1 MAMENSGCGSNHR
14 SYESGGVDKMMNRVK
29 VSENFYLNEFECK
42 DGSHLV
48 KLDSELLHKL
58 QQLRTKLGRS
68 IKINS
73 GYRTPEHN
81 KKVGGSPNSQHLL
94 GTAADI
100 VVSGVTPAIV
110 MKEAILLGFT
120 GVKAYST
127 FTHVDVR
134 KELKNTSGRSYDTW

>member
-1 MAMENSGCGSNHR
+1 MAMENSGCSPNHR
-14 SYESGGVDKMMNRVK
+14 SYESGGVSKMINRIK
-29 VSENFYLNEFECK
+29 VSENFYLNEFECN

-100 VVSGVTPAIV
+100 VVSGINPIIV
-110 MKEAILLGFT
+110 MREAILLGFK